1 MSFPQRRLNPSISPT
16 DSPDDPP
23 FSYPFRKPDEKEFT
37 DEHEFHKLL
46 ADESTGFFPISD
58 SGMWHGGIH
67 VSADGAGKQLDL
79 KYGVRCIAKGE
90 VVAYLHCSR

>member
-1 MSFPQRRLNPSISPT
+1 MTNAAKSPPKK
-16 DSPDDPP
+16 DSSLTELP
-23 FSYPFRKPDEKEFT
+23 FSYPFRKPGEKEFT

-67 VSADGAGKQLDL
+67 VGN
-79 KYGVRCIAKGE
+79 RCRKTARSEIRGSL
-90 VVAYLHCSR
+90 YR